1 LATKQSPG
9 DLEHPAL
16 EPFEPTLRRLIG
28 IAFDPPS
35 PFPKSAALAAKWAP
49 DQVRGPIVET
59 IAAYM
64 EVQCEVA
71 TEVISL
77 EKQARALTADLKVAR
92 RARDSTEAGVLKR
105 KVDIIRRRQL
115 ILRRIMDTIVY
126 VICEQYVWFIRRLAL
141 KNTPREINPDN
152 LMNII
157 EQATQL

>member
-1 LATKQSPG
+1 
-9 DLEHPAL
+9 
-16 EPFEPTLRRLIG
+16 
-28 IAFDPPS
+28 
-35 PFPKSAALAAKWAP
+35 
-49 DQVRGPIVET
+49 
-59 IAAYM
+59 M